1 MCPPRF
7 DRLDAIRTCS
17 NPHLKESD
25 VADRLRGRV
34 AIATGSGS
42 GIGRACALRF
52 AAEGASVVVA
62 DVRADAAESVAKEI
76 AGAGGRAFALATDV
90 SRRDEVEALVQEA
103 IARFGR
109 LDVMLNNAAA
119 PLPGSVLET
128 TDATWRTVLATT
140 LDGTFFGVRAA
151 LAVMAKQRSGSI
163 VNVSSGAA
171 LGGEPGLAAYAA
183 AKAAVV
189 NLTKTAAVENGPLG
203 IRVNA
208 ILPGPIETPPLL
220 AFVEATGGREVWTRQ
235 IPARRLGLPDE
246 IAAVALFLASDESSY
261 VNGAALVADGGIAA
275 RTSSPRF
282 D

>member
-1 MCPPRF
+1 M
-7 DRLDAIRTCS
+7 A
-17 NPHLKESD
+17 E
-25 VADRLRGRV
+25 RLRGKV
-34 AIATGSGS
+34 AIVTGAGS

-62 DVRADAAESVAKEI
+62 DVRADAAEAVAKEI
-76 AGAGGRAFALATDV
+76 ARAGGVATALGTDV
-90 SRRDEVEALVQEA
+90 SRREDVDALVREA
-103 IARFGR
+103 VGRYGR
-109 LDVMLNNAAA
+109 LDVLVNNAAA
-119 PLPGSVLET
+119 PLPGSVAET
-128 TDATWRTVLATT
+128 SDESWRAVQATT
-140 LDGTFFGVRAA
+140 LDGTFFGLRAA
-151 LAVMAKQRSGSI
+151 LRVMASQGAGSI

-220 AFVEATGGREVWTRQ
+220 AFVAATGGREAWTRQ
-235 IPARRLGLPDE
+235 IPARRIGTPDE
-246 IAAVALFLASDESSY
+246 IAAVALFLACDESSY

>member
-1 MCPPRF
+1 M
-7 DRLDAIRTCS
+7 A
-17 NPHLKESD
+17 E
-25 VADRLRGRV
+25 RLRGKV
-34 AIATGSGS
+34 AIVTGAGS

-62 DVRADAAESVAKEI
+62 DVRADAAEAVAKEI
-76 AGAGGRAFALATDV
+76 ARAGGVATALGTDV
-90 SRRDEVEALVQEA
+90 SRREDVDALVREA
-103 IARFGR
+103 VGRYGR
-109 LDVMLNNAAA
+109 LDVLVNNAAA
-119 PLPGSVLET
+119 PLPGSVAET
-128 TDATWRTVLATT
+128 SDESWRAVQATT
-140 LDGTFFGVRAA
+140 LDGTFFGLRAA
-151 LAVMAKQRSGSI
+151 LRVMASQGAGSI

-220 AFVEATGGREVWTRQ
+220 AFVAATGGREAWTRQ
-235 IPARRLGLPDE
+235 IPARRLGTPDE
-246 IAAVALFLASDESSY
+246 IAAVALFLACDESSY